1 MHQNKNRLST
11 GSLTDQSYLNGTG
24 FDPNNMSNHLVGG
37 MSGFPISDQPVYA
50 EGMPPL
56 SNRTS
61 RSSSIM
67 QPPSSAAE
75 SRRSIAG
82 LEHLTPRPFD
92 TSAEFGG
99 TTLSGG
105 LSHGVP
111 AYAMPQLHPM
121 GGHQYGYPATTTA
134 AELSSG
140 HHIKA
145 DASLFSRSNPA
156 AVNGQQQSLGW
167 NGSYQ
172 ANNVE
177 GFTNSMSTGGNAE
190 ESVFSGLYSN
200 SSNFSDNQM
209 FDGWDI
215 GDPLEHKAKQLVT
228 FCYPNGTAH
237 APDEQSHEDKLKT
250 VLTSD
255 NVKLFVTHFS
265 HFQGHWPIIHMPT
278 FNPADAYDGL
288 LLAVCTIGAIY
299 SDKLSLLEARWLME
313 LVQNAIQ
320 RTLDARRGCTIEEI
334 QALIMLQIVFTW
346 HGNDV
351 QRQDSRQSFWKLAE
365 LARNNHLLRPLPLSH
380 PAYSVLH
387 NGRHE
392 PDKKETTTWS
402 WHTWVEQE
410 KRSRAMYLIYLLDC
424 ALVLY
429 FNERPQFDATELRI
443 QLPCDDA
450 VWQARNSE
458 DCAKALGIRGPE
470 AQASTNT
477 TGSRRL
483 KQPQFRACLET
494 LLDRTHTLAP
504 RSTNVYSKFIL
515 IHALHVQIWLTH
527 HQNASAMATANPN
540 ALPGTHSGPT
550 TPLGEYDWVAHHS
563 STSNPTSG
571 HVTPTDG
578 VSGPLVFSQRHS
590 ISTLQA
596 ATNKWKDIWDRDI
609 ELQYPSTPT
618 TPTTKHIRRIGFC
631 RDGIHFFYL
640 AKIFLNQSGSEQTRM
655 NPDQRFAWVFRQ
667 LKDIRRVV
675 GEESYKM
682 GKEIGSVFRI
692 ADEYGVEDL
701 TLNMKLLFA
710 PLEDDEAAAS
720 GVKLK
725 GLLH

>member
-1 MHQNKNRLST
+1 VT
-11 GSLTDQSYLNGTG
+11 
-24 FDPNNMSNHLVGG
+24 
-37 MSGFPISDQPVYA
+37 
-50 EGMPPL
+50 
-56 SNRTS
+56 
-61 RSSSIM
+61 
-67 QPPSSAAE
+67 
-75 SRRSIAG
+75 G

-99 TTLSGG
+99 TTLSSG

-111 AYAMPQLHPM
+111 AFAMPQLHPM
-121 GGHQYGYPATTTA
+121 SGHQYGYPATTTG
-134 AELSSG
+134 AELSAG

-145 DASLFSRSNPA
+145 DGSHDTIFSRSNPA
-156 AVNGQQQSLGW
+156 TVNGQQQNLGW
-167 NGSYQ
+167 SGSYQ
-172 ANNVE
+172 PNNVE
-177 GFTNSMSTGGNAE
+177 GFANNISTGGNAE

-200 SSNFSDNQM
+200 SSNFADNQM

-228 FCYPNGTAH
+228 FCYPHGTAH
-237 APDEQSHEDKLKT
+237 APNEQSHENKLKT
-250 VLTSD
+250 VLTAH
-255 NVKLFVTHFS
+255 NVKLFVMHFS

-278 FNPADAYDGL
+278 FNPAKAYDGL
-288 LLAVCTIGAIY
+288 LLAICTIGAIY
-299 SDKLSLLEARWLME
+299 SNKLSLLEARWLME

-320 RTLDARRGCTIEEI
+320 RALDARRGCTIEEI

-346 HGNDV
+346 HGNDI
-351 QRQDSRQSFWKLAE
+351 QRQDSRQSFWKLTE

-380 PAYSVLH
+380 PGYSILH

-392 PDKKETTTWS
+392 PDQIEISTWS
-402 WHTWVEQE
+402 WYTWVEQE

-429 FNERPQFDATELRI
+429 FNERPQLDAAELHI
-443 QLPCDDA
+443 QLLCDDA

-458 DCAKALGIRGPE
+458 DCAKALGLRGPE
-470 AQASTNT
+470 AQESVNSA
-477 TGSRRL
+477 GSRRL
-483 KQPQFRACLET
+483 KQPQFRACLEA
-494 LLDRTHTLAP
+494 LLDRTHTLGP

-515 IHALHVQIWLTH
+515 IHAIHVQIWLTH
-527 HQNASAMATANPN
+527 QQAASAIVNANPI
-540 ALPGTHSGPT
+540 AIPGTQSGPT

-571 HVTPTDG
+571 HVTPTEG
-578 VSGPLVFSQRHS
+578 VGGPLMFSQRHS

-596 ATNKWKDIWDRDI
+596 ATDKWKDIWDRDI

-631 RDGIHFFYL
+631 RDGIHFYYL
-640 AKIFLNQSGSEQTRM
+640 AKMFLNQSGIEQTRM
-655 NPDQRFAWVFRQ
+655 NPDQRFAWVFSL
-667 LKDIRRVV
+667 LKNIRTMV
-675 GEESYKM
+675 GEENYKM
-682 GKEIGSVFRI
+682 GKEIGSVFKI
-692 ADEYGVEDL
+692 AEEYGVEDL

-720 GVKLK
+720 GVKLE